1 MRNRLAAV
9 LVAATAFLTLPATTA
24 AAETPYW
31 QCVTFARMF
40 SGIQIFGNAWTWWQS
55 AVGRYDRGQSPKT
68 GAVLVFR
75 PQGRMRLGHVA
86 VVSRVLTDR
95 VIQITHANW
104 SPINGSRG
112 QVERDVTVV
121 DMSANNDWSSV
132 RVWYNPLQD
141 LGTSVYTTYGFI
153 YDRPAGGARSTT
165 IAQGQS
171 APAARAAAQP
181 ARPVQV
187 AARTGSDD
195 PIADAAAQ

>member
-1 MRNRLAAV
+1 MRNRLAAI
-9 LVAATAFLTLPATTA
+9 LVAATTLFAAPATSA
-24 AAETPYW
+24 LADTPYW

-55 AVGRYDRGQSPKT
+55 AVGRYERGSTPQT

-104 SPINGSRG
+104 SPINGARG
-112 QVERDVTVV
+112 QVERDVTVI
-121 DMSANNDWSSV
+121 DMSEAGDWSSV
-132 RVWYNPLQD
+132 RVWYNPLND

-153 YDRPAGGARSTT
+153 YDRPAGGNSGTT
-165 IAQGQS
+165 V
-171 APAARAAAQP
+171 AAAQP
-181 ARPVQV
+181 AVRVQQV
-187 AARTGSDD
+187 AARASND
-195 PIADAAAQ
+195 PIADAVAGAQ

>member
-1 MRNRLAAV
+1 MRNKLAAAM
-9 LVAATAFLTLPATTA
+9 VAALAVFSAPATSA
-24 AAETPYW
+24 MADQPYW

-40 SGIQIFGNAWTWWQS
+40 SGIQIFGNAWTWWQG
-55 AVGRYDRGQSPKT
+55 AAGRYDRGQTPQS

-121 DMSANNDWSSV
+121 DVSGSGDWSSV
-132 RVWYNPLQD
+132 RVWYNPLGD
-141 LGTSVYTTYGFI
+141 LGTSAYQTYGFV
-153 YDRPAGGARSTT
+153 YDRPAGQTVDPIGER
-165 IAQGQS
+165 I
-171 APAARAAAQP
+171 
-181 ARPVQV
+181 QV
-187 AARTGSDD
+187 AQNDAAPGSD
-195 PIADAAAQ
+195 